1 MNKKFLNLFFAL
13 HLIFVALVLIG
24 ELPREF
30 VLYETGLLILY
41 FLFASTEDGLIFFV
55 RSIPIF
61 IAIPLT
67 TNYDNLNQWRILA
80 VILFFKW
87 VLTRETWHYFSAWL
101 ILLLRKPWTVI
112 KEHPWVVL
120 FKILVILGLLS
131 LWQAPDKIEG
141 LKRIIYFIN
150 AGLVGVIIA
159 YPPKNKT
166 FINRLIKNITIPI
179 IIVTLVGVVQVVI
192 TYFIDIY
199 QFMRIWGEGIQ
210 MREFGTMWSYIAV
223 NVGNTWLAYFGDQ
236 LSLRVFSLFP
246 DSHSFPIFLLLGLPA
261 FFAWTLTKPL
271 GKAAKLRDMIFT
283 PLEVAPPRSEGLAPL
298 ARARLLTG
306 FTRGKVAVLW
316 IPLIFLMMIL
326 SGTRGI
332 WAGGITM
339 IFWIILVLT
348 YMNYIKINIER
359 INIFKYLSCYLV
371 IFFMLFAVAYPIFSS
386 PQFLVSKGDSL
397 LLQQR
402 LKSLF
407 DFGETSNSQRIEIWK
422 KSLVS
427 ISNNPILGVG
437 IGNFPVVLG
446 QNIQLS
452 KAGSSAHNIYLQV
465 ASEIGIPALL
475 TFLFLIWLVL
485 KQIYNKFIETHEQIY
500 QAYFGG
506 LLITFPWVL
515 VYLMTDVAIFDERAL
530 LLCVITL
537 AITAIPLNAHE

>member
-1 MNKKFLNLFFAL
+1 MNKKFLNPFFAF
-13 HLIFVALVLIG
+13 HLIFVALILIG
-24 ELPREF
+24 ELPRELVF
-30 VLYETGLLILY
+30 YETGLLILY
-41 FLFASTEDGLIFFV
+41 FLFASVEDGLIFFV

-67 TNYDNLNQWRILA
+67 ANYDNLNQWRILA
-80 VILFFKW
+80 IILFCKW
-87 VLTRETWHYFSAWL
+87 LFTRETWHYFSAWL
-101 ILLLRKPWTVI
+101 ILLFRKPWAVI
-112 KEHPWVVL
+112 KEHPWAVL

-150 AGLVGVIIA
+150 AGLVGIVIA
-159 YPPKNKT
+159 YPPKNRT

-179 IIVTLVGVVQVVI
+179 IIVTLVGVVQVVL
-192 TYFIDIY
+192 TYFVDIY

-210 MREFGTMWSYIAV
+210 MREFGAMWSYIAV

-261 FFAWTLTKPL
+261 FFAWTLAKPL
-271 GKAAKLRDMIFT
+271 GKAAKLRDM
-283 PLEVAPPRSEGLAPL
+283 L
-298 ARARLLTG
+298 

-332 WAGGITM
+332 WAGGIAM
-339 IFWIILVLT
+339 IFWIILVLI
-348 YMNYIKINIER
+348 YMRYVKVGREH
-359 INIFKYLSCYLV
+359 INIFKYLSYYLV

-386 PQFLVSKGDSL
+386 PQFLVSKGNSL

-402 LKSLF
+402 FKSLL

-427 ISNNPILGVG
+427 IASHPILGVG
-437 IGNFPVVLG
+437 IGNFPVVLD

-465 ASEIGIPALL
+465 ASEMGIPALL

-485 KQIYNKFIETHEQIY
+485 KQIYNRFVESHEPIY

-530 LLCVITL
+530 LLCVATL
-537 AITAIPLNAHE
+537 AITATSSHVHG

>member
-1 MNKKFLNLFFAL
+1 MRKLLNSLFVF

-24 ELPREF
+24 EIPREL
-30 VLYETGLLILY
+30 VLYETGLLVLY
-41 FLFASTEDGLIFFV
+41 FLFAPIEDGLIFFV
-55 RSIPIF
+55 RSIPLF

-67 TNYDNLNQWRILA
+67 INYDNLNQWRIL
-80 VILFFKW
+80 VIILFLRW
-87 VLTRETWHYFSAWL
+87 LLTRETWHYFGAWL
-101 ILLLRKPWTVI
+101 LLFFRKPWIII
-112 KEHPWVVL
+112 KEHPWATL
-120 FKILVILGLLS
+120 LKILMIISLLS
-131 LWQAPDKIEG
+131 LWHAPDRLEG

-150 AGLVGVIIA
+150 AALVALVIV
-159 YPPKNKT
+159 YPPRSKEFTK
-166 FINRLIKNITIPI
+166 RLIKNITVPI
-179 IIVTLVGVVQVVI
+179 IIVALVGVVQVVS
-192 TYFIDIY
+192 TYFMDIY
-199 QFMRIWGEGIQ
+199 QFMRFWGEGIQ
-210 MREFGTMWSYIAV
+210 LREFGTMWSYIAV
-223 NVGNTWLAYFGDQ
+223 HVGNTWLAYFGDQ

-261 FFAWTLTKPL
+261 FFALALIKPL

-402 LKSLF
+402 L
-407 DFGETSNSQRIEIWK
+407 
-422 KSLVS
+422 
-427 ISNNPILGVG
+427 
-437 IGNFPVVLG
+437 
-446 QNIQLS
+446 
-452 KAGSSAHNIYLQV
+452 
-465 ASEIGIPALL
+465 
-475 TFLFLIWLVL
+475 
-485 KQIYNKFIETHEQIY
+485 
-500 QAYFGG
+500 
-506 LLITFPWVL
+506 
-515 VYLMTDVAIFDERAL
+515 
-530 LLCVITL
+530 
-537 AITAIPLNAHE
+537 

>member
-87 VLTRETWHYFSAWL
+87 LLTRETWHYFSAWL

-246 DSHSFPIFLLLGLPA
+246 DSHSFPIFLLLDLPA
-261 FFAWTLTKPL
+261 FFAWTLVTPL
-271 GKAAKLRDMIFT
+271 GKAAKMRDI
-283 PLEVAPPRSEGLAPL
+283 L
-298 ARARLLTG
+298 
-306 FTRGKVAVLW
+306 FTRGKIAVLW

-332 WAGGITM
+332 WAGGIAM
-339 IFWIILVLT
+339 VFWVIILLV
-348 YMNYIKINIER
+348 YMHYTKVDREH
-359 INIFKYLSCYLV
+359 INIFSYLSYFLI
-371 IFFMLFAVAYPIFSS
+371 IFFLLFAVAYPIFSS
-386 PQFLVSKGDSL
+386 PQFLVSKGNSL

-402 LKSLF
+402 FKSLL

-427 ISNNPILGVG
+427 IGQRPLLGVG
-437 IGNFPVVLG
+437 IGNFPVVLD
-446 QNIQLS
+446 QDIRLT

-465 ASEIGIPALL
+465 ASEMGLPALIV
-475 TFLFLIWLVL
+475 FLWFLWLVL
-485 KQIYNKFIETHEQIY
+485 KQIYKRFVESREPIY

-506 LLITFPWVL
+506 LLITIPWIL
-515 VYLMTDVAIFDERAL
+515 AYLMTDVAIFDERAL
-530 LLCVITL
+530 LLCVTTL
-537 AITAIPLNAHE
+537 AIASIPSHAHA